1 MKTMKKIKIVLT
13 DVDGCL
19 TDATVLYTSTGKK
32 IKKFCIYDGMAVTIL
47 KEKDIL
53 SGIIS
58 SDNSLATRKRAED
71 LNMNFIYVGEKNKV
85 DILNEVAKISNVSL
99 NEIAYMG
106 DDIQD
111 IDVLSKVGFSACP
124 SNAIED
130 VKKIVNY
137 ITKKQGGAGAYREFV
152 EYIIRMEGE

>member
-1 MKTMKKIKIVLT
+1 
-13 DVDGCL
+13 
-19 TDATVLYTSTGKK
+19 
-32 IKKFCIYDGMAVTIL
+32 
-47 KEKDIL
+47 
-53 SGIIS
+53 
-58 SDNSLATRKRAED
+58 
-71 LNMNFIYVGEKNKV
+71 
-85 DILNEVAKISNVSL
+85 
-99 NEIAYMG
+99 MG